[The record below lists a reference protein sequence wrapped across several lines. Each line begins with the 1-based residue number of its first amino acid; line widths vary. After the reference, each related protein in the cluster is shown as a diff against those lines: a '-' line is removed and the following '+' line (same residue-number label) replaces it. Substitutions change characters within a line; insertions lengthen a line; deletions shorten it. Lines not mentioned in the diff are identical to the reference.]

1 MRCFTESIELRRG
14 TNKSLI
20 VDNDEEN
27 CKFVVTYFLVSR
39 ACESQLSM
47 DSPVALLF
55 FRLNLLVAVVACTVI
70 WVVSVPFS

>member
-1 MRCFTESIELRRG
+1 MRSFTESIGLRRG

-39 ACESQLSM
+39 ASESQLSM
-47 DSPVALLF
+47 DSPVALF
-55 FRLNLLVAVVACTVI
+55 FRLNLLVAVVASTVI